1 MCLCWSKSSNYI
13 STQNDCFLVVIG
25 DFRGAETLICSYSST
40 TWIALTHERM
50 KLFHVR
56 NKQVPVS
63 AASFPP
69 KSEIFFQSS
78 CCLSQFLC
86 FCIHPPWTHHFLHN
100 VPSIFSHLSG
110 SRSREQ
116 QSKQRHTYLHFPS
129 RDVITPAC
137 LRSIPGPPSGRS
149 EKPNLGNAQK
159 AS

>member
-1 MCLCWSKSSNYI
+1 M
-13 STQNDCFLVVIG
+13 IG

-40 TWIALTHERM
+40 PWIALTHERM

-110 SRSREQ
+110 SRLREQ

-159 AS
+159 ES